1 MARKNSAP
9 SVSFFAFQDI
19 ITSVVG
25 IFVLITLIM
34 MIELVSKKIEGQ
46 SIGDQVADTMSNTI
60 ALLES
65 DLVQLQQRASDL
77 TQRSSAIAGVQ
88 RFNADEVKADLETEL
103 KRNDEQAKRFE
114 TLNQQS
120 RRVLIAAESD
130 LDRLQQESAESEQD
144 RDELKKLIGKLQYLD
159 TLVGQIT
166 ADDVMIFRN
175 SSLNGRE
182 VTVVDLQPREITV
195 LDLSGSNRVV
205 FSGMDRITKFMSWAD
220 KRSPGTSHFLLLVR
234 PGGTGTFDNCRRH
247 LDSIGASYGFD
258 VVSSER
264 ALKMRSELGN

>member
-34 MIELVSKKIEGQ
+34 MVELVSKKIEGQ
-46 SIGDQVADTMSNTI
+46 STGNQVADTMSKTI

-65 DLVQLQQRASDL
+65 DLDQLQQRASDL
-77 TQRSSAIAGVQ
+77 TQRSSSIAGVQ
-88 RFNADEVKADLETEL
+88 RFNADEVKADLENEL

-114 TLNQQS
+114 GLNQQS
-120 RRVLIAAESD
+120 RRVLIAAEKD
-130 LDRLQQESAESEQD
+130 LDQLQKESAESEQD

-159 TLVGQIT
+159 TLVGQVT

-175 SSLNGRE
+175 SSLNGRD
-182 VTVVDLQPREITV
+182 VTVVDLQPREITA
-195 LDLSGSNRVV
+195 LELSGSNRIV
-205 FSGMDRITKFMSWAD
+205 FSGVDRITKFMDWAD
-220 KRSPGTSHFLLLVR
+220 QKSPATSHFVLLVR
-234 PGGTGTFDNCRRH
+234 PGGTSTFDNCRKH
-247 LDSIGASYGFD
+247 LDSTGASYGYD
-258 VVSSER
+258 VISSNR